1 MMMQMKI
8 KLTKLMMKM
17 MMKLMKIMMMKRM
30 IKINMMMKLVKIIM
44 KMNAQPQSCFTLL
57 LDQESKRRH
66 QEVKSH
72 PLIVFLCCI
81 FILICICIL

>member
-17 MMKLMKIMMMKRM
+17 MMKLMKMKRM
-30 IKINMMMKLVKIIM
+30 IKINMIMMKLMKKM

-81 FILICICIL
+81 FICICICIL